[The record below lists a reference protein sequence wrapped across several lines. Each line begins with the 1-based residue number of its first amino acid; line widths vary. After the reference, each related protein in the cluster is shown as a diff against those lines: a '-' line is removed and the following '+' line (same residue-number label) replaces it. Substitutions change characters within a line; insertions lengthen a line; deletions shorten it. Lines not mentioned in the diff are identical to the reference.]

1 MGGKWARKKSAH
13 NIFLKKMGNKKNKK
27 TWADH
32 GRRAHYFR
40 MKIPESKFTLNR
52 SYAIPKISVKIFC
65 SADLK
70 KKMKKWVFIKKKT
83 WAAHGLRAHEKKR
96 KTWACK
102 KKNLGKSPFFFTS
115 ILGAHVSAFPTP

>member
-1 MGGKWARKKSAH
+1 MVIGEESRNMGAEKKNLGGKWARKKSAH

-40 MKIPESKFTLNR
+40 MKIPESKFPLNR
-52 SYAIPKISVKIFC
+52 SNAIPKMSVKIFC

-70 KKMKKWVFIKKKT
+70 KKMKKWVYIKKKNMGGP
-83 WAAHGLRAHEKKR
+83 WAPR
-96 KTWACK
+96 
-102 KKNLGKSPFFFTS
+102 P
-115 ILGAHVSAFPTP
+115 